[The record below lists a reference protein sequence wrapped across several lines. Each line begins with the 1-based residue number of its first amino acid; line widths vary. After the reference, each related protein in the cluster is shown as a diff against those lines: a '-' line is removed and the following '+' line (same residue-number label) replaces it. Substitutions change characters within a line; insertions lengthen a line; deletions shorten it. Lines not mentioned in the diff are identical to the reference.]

1 MNYKIYPLDVGD
13 LEVDSSFLSWQTNCG
28 KQVSATTTAWLV
40 TGADKPILIDTSFR
54 SVEDAAKFQGLICK
68 RSEHQTLQA
77 QLARFE
83 ISLEDVGYVIHT
95 HVHMDHAG
103 QDYLFPKAKIILQRG
118 ELQHASAPNV
128 CPVLFYDRID
138 VSRLSNDLWSQLEF
152 IETGDSEPFP
162 GIRCEFMPGHTPF
175 HQIVRID
182 TSAGEYIVAGDA
194 AVLIDDVKR
203 QWMPGIIDS
212 MSGVM
217 SGLKRLLPQ
226 VDRVLPTHDRSVAE
240 KFAKGIG

>member
-1 MNYKIYPLDVGD
+1 MNYKIYPLDVGN
-13 LEVDSSFLSWQTNCG
+13 LEVDSSFLSWQNNCG
-28 KQVSATTTAWLV
+28 KKVTAPTTAWLV

-54 SVEDAAKFQGLICK
+54 SVEDAARLQGLTCK
-68 RSEHQTLQA
+68 RSEQQTIKA
-77 QLARFE
+77 QLGRFE
-83 ISLEDVGYVIHT
+83 IGLDDVGYIIHT

-118 ELQHASAPNV
+118 ELQHAAAPNV
-128 CPVLFYDRID
+128 CPVPFFDRLD
-138 VSRLSNDLWSQLEF
+138 VSRLCNDLWSQLEF
-152 IETGDSEPFP
+152 IETGDSEPFS

-182 TSAGEYIVAGDA
+182 TAVGEYIVAGDA
-194 AVLIDDVKR
+194 AVLIDDLKR

-217 SGLKRLLPQ
+217 TGLKKLQPLA
-226 VDRVLPTHDRSVAE
+226 DRVLPTHDRSVAE
-240 KFAKGIG
+240 KFIKGIG